1 MSPPVSSNAGLVYTL
16 RGTFTGRNMSH
27 WSDRRHNPTRR
38 CIAQHTCPDNSTDV
52 LPCPRLTD
60 KSISLSATDPCGPSS
75 AGVQTQQMSVL
86 HTADVRT
93 SKQMSDPQ
101 NRCLNLR
108 ADVRTCQ
115 QAVRR
120 YQNLLVS
127 MTMQG
132 EGMDLSNC
140 KGTRGYYH

>member
-1 MSPPVSSNAGLVYTL
+1 
-16 RGTFTGRNMSH
+16 
-27 WSDRRHNPTRR
+27 
-38 CIAQHTCPDNSTDV
+38 
-52 LPCPRLTD
+52 
-60 KSISLSATDPCGPSS
+60 
-75 AGVQTQQMSVL
+75 MSVL

-115 QAVRR
+115 QAVGR